1 MSQLT
6 FESLLRQDYLTVS
19 ELTRK
24 IRSLLEASF
33 PQIWVQG
40 EISNFRNPASGHMYF
55 SLKDE
60 YAQIPCVMWRS
71 RNEWLPFFPEDGMKV
86 VVNARMSLYEK
97 RGAYQLDVWQMI
109 PSGAGELQM
118 AFEQL
123 KARLQAEGLFN
134 PEHKQPLPKFPRRIG
149 IVTSP
154 TGAAIQDLVSVLW
167 RRFPLVEIILNPVRV
182 QGEGAAAEIA
192 RAIREFNQFGEVDVL
207 IVGRGGG
214 SLEDLWAFNEEV
226 VARAVFNSHIPVVSA
241 VGHEIDF
248 SICDFVAD
256 LRAPTPSVA
265 AELVVPSQDDI
276 KITLAET
283 KRKLTQWLLETIRYN
298 RDKIDTIH
306 RSYAFRQPMDWV
318 RQQAQRL
325 DELKRNMTTGF
336 NHQIELQR
344 QSLKGYQD
352 RLSLLEHRNVLKR
365 GYSLCFRRADHKLVN
380 SSAELQS
387 GTEIELEF
395 FVGKALGSVDK
406 TIDDDS

>member
-6 FESLLRQDYLTVS
+6 FESLLSQDYLTVS
-19 ELTRK
+19 ELTRRIK
-24 IRSLLEASF
+24 SLLEENF
-33 PQIWVQG
+33 PQVWVQG
-40 EISNFRNPASGHMYF
+40 EISNFRNPSSGHMYF
-55 SLKDE
+55 SLNDE
-60 YAQIPCVMWRS
+60 FAQIPCVMWRS

-123 KARLQAEGLFN
+123 KARLRAEGLFD
-134 PEHKQPLPKFPRRIG
+134 PQYKQPLPKFPRRIG

-167 RRFPLVEIILNPVRV
+167 RRFPLVEIVLNPVRV

-192 RAIREFNQFGEVDVL
+192 QAIREFNEYGEVDVL

-214 SLEDLWAFNEEV
+214 SLEDLWAFNEER
-226 VARAVFNSHIPVVSA
+226 VARAVFNSRIPIVSA

-256 LRAPTPSVA
+256 LRAPTPSAA

-276 KITLAET
+276 RLSLTEI
-283 KRKLTQWLLETIRYN
+283 KRKLFQSLQETIRYN
-298 RDKIDTIH
+298 RDKIEAIQ

-325 DELKRNMTTGF
+325 DELKRTMVTGIS
-336 NHQIELQR
+336 HQIILQR
-344 QSLKGYQD
+344 QSLKGYRD
-352 RLSLLEHRNVLKR
+352 RLSLLEHRNVMKR
-365 GYSLCFRRADHKLVN
+365 GYSLCFRRSDRKLVN
-380 SSAELQS
+380 NSADLKS
-387 GTEIELEF
+387 GSEIELDF
-395 FVGKALGSVDK
+395 FVGKALGFIDK
-406 TIDDDS
+406 TVDDK

>member
-19 ELTRK
+19 ELTRRIK
-24 IRSLLEASF
+24 SLLEESF
-33 PQIWVQG
+33 PPLWVQG
-40 EISNFRNPASGHMYF
+40 EISNLRNPASGHLYF

-60 YAQIPCVMWRS
+60 QAQIPCVMWRS
-71 RNEWLPFFPEDGMKV
+71 RNEWLPFVPEDGMKV

-123 KARLQAEGLFN
+123 KARLRAEGLFA
-134 PEHKQPLPKFPRRIG
+134 PEHKRPLPKFPRRIG
-149 IVTSP
+149 IVTSS
-154 TGAAIQDLVSVLW
+154 TGAAIRDLISVLW

-192 RAIREFNQFGEVDVL
+192 RAIGEFNQYGEVDVL

-214 SLEDLWAFNEEV
+214 SLEDLWAFNEER

-256 LRAPTPSVA
+256 LRAPTPSAA

-276 KITLAET
+276 RITLAET
-283 KRKLTQWLLETIRYN
+283 KRKLTLAVVEQIRHN
-298 RDKIDTIH
+298 RDKIATIQ
-306 RSYAFRQPMDWV
+306 RGYAFRQPMDRV
-318 RQQAQRL
+318 RQQTQRL
-325 DELKRNMTTGF
+325 DELKRNVVTVMR
-336 NHQIELQR
+336 HQVALHQQR
-344 QSLKGYQD
+344 LKGYRD
-352 RLSLLEHRNVLKR
+352 RLSLLEHRNILKR
-365 GYSLCFRRADHKLVN
+365 GYSLCFRRSDGKLVN
-380 SSAELQS
+380 TSSDLKS
-387 GTEIELEF
+387 GAEIELEF
-395 FVGKALGSVDK
+395 FVGKAQGTVSK
-406 TIDDDS
+406 TIDGES